1 VRIRSIVSFSTGAV
15 LGAGAV
21 YLLDP
26 DHGPDRRRDARGQAV
41 RRARGGATSALVDGR
56 RRAEEL
62 VLAAVR
68 GFEQGRTASQQAR
81 ARHGLRVVTDDGR
94 QVG

>member
-21 YLLDP
+21 YLFDP
-26 DHGPDRRRDARGQAV
+26 DHGADRRRDARGQAV
-41 RRARGGATSALVDGR
+41 RRARGGAASAVLDGR
-56 RRAEEL
+56 RRAEAL

-81 ARHGLRVVTDDGR
+81 SRHGLRVVADDGR